1 VIKSGMALRVVQTE
15 DTVIT
20 IRGSFHV
27 QIPSYAPEDERSTVS
42 AENEARA
49 KQIMSTVDAIAADL
63 SDITSTWGYYS
74 NMWEATSTNL
84 TELSNGALEV
94 NLASYATSEKPKT
107 VLEPVYGNTTP
118 IIKKTAYSTCAAGGG
133 TCIGAPDDITLN
145 GVTFDTVSTGALDN
159 LYTSSKRTMT
169 ALLEE
174 YPTEANTVDGEP
186 ALVLA
191 GHNNVVV
198 EFKASDLEKK
208 LITTDRE
215 ELSRLAE
222 ELQSRNPT
230 EEALMLRSLIET
242 A

>member
-1 VIKSGMALRVVQTE
+1 
-15 DTVIT
+15 
-20 IRGSFHV
+20 
-27 QIPSYAPEDERSTVS
+27 
-42 AENEARA
+42 
-49 KQIMSTVDAIAADL
+49 
-63 SDITSTWGYYS
+63 
-74 NMWEATSTNL
+74 
-84 TELSNGALEV
+84 
-94 NLASYATSEKPKT
+94 
-107 VLEPVYGNTTP
+107 
-118 IIKKTAYSTCAAGGG
+118 
-133 TCIGAPDDITLN
+133 
-145 GVTFDTVSTGALDN
+145 
-159 LYTSSKRTMT
+159 MT